1 MAVLVVKSDLNL
13 SSNSITNVSAPISPN
28 DVATKA
34 YVDGLVVGQK
44 WKASVAAATIGPID
58 INEAYI
64 TSIDGVSL
72 VQGTR
77 VLIKDQIVD
86 TENGIYQYD
95 SIFLVRTSDAD
106 TENELN
112 NAVVSITSVSIN
124 INKTY
129 RQTETIGTIGT
140 DSIKWEIFGAI
151 VTSASTTQTGTIEIA
166 TQEEVDAGL
175 SPFLAVTPL
184 TLAASRIHA
193 YEPVTKVFSNVNVV
207 NVVHN
212 RGRIPT
218 VSVYT
223 TGGVQMFT
231 SVIQLDLNRFMVEF
245 SNYESGYIVYQ

>member
-34 YVDGLVVGQK
+34 YVDGLAAGQK
-44 WKASVAAATIGPID
+44 WKAPVDVATTAPID
-58 INEAYI
+58 ITEAYI
-64 TSIDGVSL
+64 VSIDGANL

-77 VLIKDQIVD
+77 VLVKDQDID

-95 SIFLVRTSDAD
+95 SIFLVRASDAD

-112 NAVVSITSVSIN
+112 SAVVSVTSGNTN

-129 RQTETIGTIGT
+129 RQTETIGTLDT
-140 DSIKWEIFGAI
+140 DPIKWEIFGAT
-151 VTSASTTQTGTIEIA
+151 VTSASTTQAGTIKIA

-193 YEPVTKVFSNVNVV
+193 VTTSQCTGTTWVLN
-207 NVVHN
+207 HN
-212 RGRIPT
+212 LGRTPNIH
-218 VSVYT
+218 VYCNT
-223 TGGVQMFT
+223 GVQMLADIT
-231 SVIQLDLNRFMVEF
+231 KVNSNQVVITFAENTIGYVE
-245 SNYESGYIVYQ
+245 YT